1 MIDITVYPLVNPN
14 PVPAKGNSPLSK
26 QRTLKGKIVSIRKGR
41 RSKRRL
47 GHYSQKT
54 ISDERR
60 LKRERR
66 GLELN
71 QDSQTAKFLLCRVEN
86 TENEIKGKEV
96 IIRIVD

>member
-1 MIDITVYPLVNPN
+1 MIDITVYPLINPN
-14 PVPAKGNSPLSK
+14 PVPSKGNSPSSK

-41 RSKRRL
+41 RAKRRI
-47 GHYSQKT
+47 GSYTQKT

-60 LKRERR
+60 VKRERR

-86 TENEIKGKEV
+86 TENEIKGKEI